1 MGRLKYAY
9 KIVLIPT
16 LLLLPLAWVLTAYV
30 GVQNGQ
36 MDFSA
41 KERDGV
47 AYLLPLASLAASTA
61 AARHDAVAGRPPPSL
76 HDAVAKVEDQE
87 GRLGAELGTGDA
99 WTAAKTA
106 LGRVGGASTP
116 RDAFT
121 AYNAAEDAL
130 ITLIVKVSDG
140 SNLTLDPDLDTYYAM
155 DSLVFRLPP
164 LLQAAGRAVDEAV
177 LTAGADARTAEDARI
192 NLALNRGT
200 PGPPDTPGP
209 TRGAAAAPCAR
220 GCPRASRRPT
230 TRPPTPRS
238 SAEPSPRRNG
248 STTCPGNYSS
258 RSRPRSRAAN

>member
-47 AYLLPLASLAASTA
+47 AYLLPLASLTTSTA
-61 AARHDAVAGRPPPSL
+61 AARHDAAAGVPPPSAAARNDAVAGRRPPSL

-140 SNLTLDPDLDTYYAM
+140 SNLTLDPD
-155 DSLVFRLPP
+155 
-164 LLQAAGRAVDEAV
+164 
-177 LTAGADARTAEDARI
+177 
-192 NLALNRGT
+192 
-200 PGPPDTPGP
+200 
-209 TRGAAAAPCAR
+209 
-220 GCPRASRRPT
+220 
-230 TRPPTPRS
+230 
-238 SAEPSPRRNG
+238 
-248 STTCPGNYSS
+248 
-258 RSRPRSRAAN
+258 